1 MPAEVASQSIKA
13 VGRGEVDSVTKIET
27 DHIRR
32 VNKLFY
38 LVGVLSVVLTIMASS
53 RLNGDEEGIPVIVIA
68 GFLAMP
74 LGLFAYLAIDLV
86 DFDLRRIGVA
96 FSLMGAIFLFV
107 ACVFFALDFI
117 EDVAAF
123 VDVPSIIFVCFP
135 IFVIAPVLRAKG
147 LPVAKTLKE
156 LGLPLGIVGTLIG
169 ACQIVTT
176 RNELDDLNPA
186 IAVMLVTVFY
196 GGLVSVLGRY
206 FDKDEQSEIIALSNY
221 DLAVC
226 IGIVVLIGW
235 ASISSHETFLNPVAL
250 LIFGAFLGLGL
261 VVYNFRKKKLAQL
274 LLDAGTGATLLC
286 LVIALIVWFAKGY
299 PDGSV
304 LELGTIA
311 IFYGTLIFIITFF
324 ISLRTGEYYAVNFDI
339 KIWHIAEAAS
349 FFIFLIFAPMNLFQY
364 NESLK
369 DSEPNEVI

>member
-1 MPAEVASQSIKA
+1 MPAEVASQSLKA
-13 VGRGEVDSVTKIET
+13 VGRREVDSVTKIET

-38 LVGVLSVVLTIMASS
+38 LVGVLSVVLTILAST

-169 ACQIVTT
+169 ACKIVTT
-176 RNELDDLNPA
+176 GNVQDDLNPA
-186 IAVMLVTVFY
+186 IAVTLLTVFY
-196 GGLVSVLGRY
+196 
-206 FDKDEQSEIIALSNY
+206 
-221 DLAVC
+221 C
-226 IGIVVLIGW
+226 
-235 ASISSHETFLNPVAL
+235 
-250 LIFGAFLGLGL
+250 
-261 VVYNFRKKKLAQL
+261 
-274 LLDAGTGATLLC
+274 
-286 LVIALIVWFAKGY
+286 
-299 PDGSV
+299 
-304 LELGTIA
+304 
-311 IFYGTLIFIITFF
+311 
-324 ISLRTGEYYAVNFDI
+324 
-339 KIWHIAEAAS
+339 
-349 FFIFLIFAPMNLFQY
+349 
-364 NESLK
+364 
-369 DSEPNEVI
+369 

>member
-1 MPAEVASQSIKA
+1 M
-13 VGRGEVDSVTKIET
+13 DSVTKIET
-27 DHIRR
+27 DHIKR

-38 LVGVLSVVLTIMASS
+38 LVGGLFVGLPILAGA
-53 RLNGDEEGIPVIVIA
+53 LLYGDEEGIPVIAIA
-68 GFLAMP
+68 GFLAVL
-74 LGLFAYLAIDLV
+74 LGLLAYLAIDLV

-107 ACVFFALDFI
+107 ACVFLALDFI
-117 EDVAAF
+117 EGVAAF
-123 VDVPSIIFVCFP
+123 VDVPSIIFVCLP

-156 LGLPLGIVGTLIG
+156 LGLPLGIVGVLIG

-176 RNELDDLNPA
+176 GNVQNDLNPA
-186 IAVMLVTVFY
+186 IAVMLLSVFY

-206 FDKDEQSEIIALSNY
+206 FDKNEQSEITALSNY
-221 DLAVC
+221 DLMVC
-226 IGIVVLIGW
+226 IGIVMLIGW

-286 LVIALIVWFAKGY
+286 LIIALIVWFGKGY

-304 LELGTIA
+304 LALGTIA

-364 NESLK
+364 NESLR
-369 DSEPNEVI
+369 DSESNEVIESVPLATEELR

>member
-1 MPAEVASQSIKA
+1 M
-13 VGRGEVDSVTKIET
+13 DSVTKIET
-27 DHIRR
+27 DHIKR

-38 LVGVLSVVLTIMASS
+38 LVGVLFVGLPFLAGA
-53 RLNGDEEGIPVIVIA
+53 LLYGDEEGIPVIAIA
-68 GFLAMP
+68 GLLAVP
-74 LGLFAYLAIDLV
+74 LGLLAYLAIDLV

-107 ACVFFALDFI
+107 ACVFLALDFI
-117 EDVAAF
+117 EGVAAF
-123 VDVPSIIFVCFP
+123 VDVPSIIFVCLP

-147 LPVAKTLKE
+147 VPVAKTLKE

-176 RNELDDLNPA
+176 GNVQDDLNPA
-186 IAVMLVTVFY
+186 IAVMLLTVFY
-196 GGLVSVLGRY
+196 GGLVSILGRY
-206 FDKDEQSEIIALSNY
+206 FDKNEQSEITALSNY
-221 DLAVC
+221 DLMVC
-226 IGIVVLIGW
+226 IGIVILMFW
-235 ASISSHETFLNPVAL
+235 LSINSYETFLNPAAL

-261 VVYNFRKKKLAQL
+261 VVYNFRKIRLAQL
-274 LLDAGTGATLLC
+274 MLDAGTGATLLC
-286 LVIALIVWFAKGY
+286 LVISVLLWFGKGY

-304 LELGTIA
+304 LALGTIA

-369 DSEPNEVI
+369 DNESNEVVESMPLATEELR

>member
-1 MPAEVASQSIKA
+1 M
-13 VGRGEVDSVTKIET
+13 DSVTKIET
-27 DHIRR
+27 DHIKR

-38 LVGVLSVVLTIMASS
+38 LVGGLSVVLPILAG
-53 RLNGDEEGIPVIVIA
+53 LILYGDEEGIPVIVIA
-68 GFLAMP
+68 GFLAVP
-74 LGLFAYLAIDLV
+74 LGLFAYLSIDLV

-107 ACVFFALDFI
+107 ICVFFALDFI

-123 VDVPSIIFVCFP
+123 VDEAAILFVCLP

-147 LPVAKTLKE
+147 VPVAKTLKE
-156 LGLPLGIVGTLIG
+156 LGLPLGILG
-169 ACQIVTT
+169 ALVSTSQIIT
-176 RNELDDLNPA
+176 NSEIEDDLTPA
-186 IAVMLVTVFY
+186 IAVMLLTVFY
-196 GGLVSVLGRY
+196 GGLVSILGRY
-206 FDKDEQSEIIALSNY
+206 FDKNEQSEITALSNY
-221 DLAVC
+221 DLMVC
-226 IGIVVLIGW
+226 IGIVIFFMFWL
-235 ASISSHETFLNPVAL
+235 SINSYETFLNPAAL

-261 VVYNFRKKKLAQL
+261 VVYNFRKIRLAQL
-274 LLDAGTGATLLC
+274 MLDAGTGATLLC
-286 LVIALIVWFAKGY
+286 LVISVLLWFGKGY

-304 LELGTIA
+304 LALGTIA

-369 DSEPNEVI
+369 DNESNEVVESMPLATEELR

>member
-1 MPAEVASQSIKA
+1 M
-13 VGRGEVDSVTKIET
+13 DSVTKIET
-27 DHIRR
+27 DHIKR

-38 LVGVLSVVLTIMASS
+38 LVGGLSVVLPILAG
-53 RLNGDEEGIPVIVIA
+53 LILYGDEEGIPVIVIA
-68 GFLAMP
+68 GFLAVP
-74 LGLFAYLAIDLV
+74 LGLFAYLSIDLV

-107 ACVFFALDFI
+107 ICVFFALDFI

-123 VDVPSIIFVCFP
+123 VDEPAIIFVCLP

-147 LPVAKTLKE
+147 VPVAKTLKE
-156 LGLPLGIVGTLIG
+156 LGLPLGILGALISTS
-169 ACQIVTT
+169 QIIT
-176 RNELDDLNPA
+176 NSEIEDDLTPA
-186 IAVMLVTVFY
+186 IAVMLLTVFY
-196 GGLVSVLGRY
+196 GGLVSILGRY
-206 FDKDEQSEIIALSNY
+206 FDKNEQSEIIALSNY
-221 DLAVC
+221 DLVVC

-235 ASISSHETFLNPVAL
+235 SSISSHETFLNPVAL

-286 LVIALIVWFAKGY
+286 LVIALIVWFGKGY

-304 LELGTIA
+304 LALGTIA

-369 DSEPNEVI
+369 DNESNEVVESMPLATEELR

>member
-1 MPAEVASQSIKA
+1 M
-13 VGRGEVDSVTKIET
+13 DSVTKIET

-38 LVGVLSVVLTIMASS
+38 LVGVLSVVLTILASS
-53 RLNGDEEGIPVIVIA
+53 RLNGDEEGIPVIAIA
-68 GFLAMP
+68 GLLAMP

-96 FSLMGAIFLFV
+96 FSLMGTIFLFV

-123 VDVPSIIFVCFP
+123 VDEPTIIFVCFP

-156 LGLPLGIVGTLIG
+156 LGLPLGIFGTLIG
-169 ACQIVTT
+169 ACQIVTAG
-176 RNELDDLNPA
+176 NELDDLNPA
-186 IAVMLVTVFY
+186 IAVLLLTVFY

-286 LVIALIVWFAKGY
+286 LVIALIVWFGNGY

-304 LELGTIA
+304 LALGTIA

-369 DSEPNEVI
+369 DSEPNEVIESMPFATEELR